1 MENAAFETLAQKIEL
16 AVSRI
21 ESLKQELSGK
31 DAEIEKLRG
40 ELDARSENLSQA
52 GDRVRE
58 LVTRLEAALV

>member
-1 MENAAFETLAQKIEL
+1 MENAAFEALAEKVEL

-52 GDRVRE
+52 GDRVRA

>member
-1 MENAAFETLAQKIEL
+1 MESAEFEALTQKVEQ

-21 ESLKQELSGK
+21 ENLKQEIAGK
-31 DAEIEKLRG
+31 DAEIERLRG

-52 GDRVRE
+52 GHRVRE

>member
-1 MENAAFETLAQKIEL
+1 MENAAFENLAQKVEL

-31 DAEIEKLRG
+31 DAEIARLRG